1 MIAPP
6 SPPTLLVVDDVAENI
21 EVLNS
26 ILEQNYR
33 VKVATNG
40 EKALSIVM
48 SEQPPDLI
56 LLDIMMPGIDG
67 YEVCRRIKANPARRN
82 IPIMFVTSK
91 EDQEDEAL
99 GLELGAEDYITKP
112 FNPYIVLARVKT
124 HLALYDQTRELER
137 KVDERT
143 RELQNTRLQIIQRLG
158 KAAEFRDNETGFH
171 VSRMSRYARLI
182 ALAAGLPE
190 SEAEL
195 LLLSAP
201 MHDIGKIGTPDYVL
215 LKPGKLDAAEWAI
228 MQQHAAIGAEI
239 IGDHDDPLLAMA
251 RSIAASHHEKWDG
264 SGYPQ
269 GLSGQDIPVVA
280 RIVAIADVFDA
291 LTSIRPYKEAWPV
304 ARARQTILDDAGR
317 HFDPELIQAFVAA
330 LPDML
335 EVMALYVEHSVEI
348 PPQRIQPVDPGKPR

>member
-1 MIAPP
+1 MTAPLP
-6 SPPTLLVVDDVAENI
+6 PPTLLVVDDVAENI
-21 EVLNS
+21 EVLNN
-26 ILEQNYR
+26 ILEQDYR

-48 SEQPPDLI
+48 SDQPPDLI

-67 YEVCRRIKANPARRN
+67 YEVCRRIKANPDRRS
-82 IPIMFVTSK
+82 IPIMFVTSM

-112 FNPYIVLARVKT
+112 FNPYLVMARVKT

-137 KVDERT
+137 KVNERT

-171 VSRMSRYARLI
+171 VTRMSRYSRLI

-190 SEAEL
+190 AQAEL

-239 IGDHDDPLLAMA
+239 IGDHDDPLLTMA

-269 GLSGQDIPVVA
+269 GLKGQDIPLVA

-291 LTSIRPYKEAWPV
+291 LTSLRPYKAAWPV
-304 ARARQTILDDAGR
+304 AQAHQAILDDAGR
-317 HFDPELIQAFVAA
+317 HFDPELIQAYVKA
-330 LPDML
+330 LPEML
-335 EVMALYVEHSVEI
+335 EVKDLYVEHSVEI
-348 PPQRIQPVDPGKPR
+348 PPQRMQPVEPGKKH

>member
-1 MIAPP
+1 MPAPTP
-6 SPPTLLVVDDVAENI
+6 PPTLLVVDDVAENI
-21 EVLNS
+21 EVLSN
-26 ILEQNYR
+26 ILEQDYR
-33 VKVATNG
+33 VKVANNG
-40 EKALSIVM
+40 EKALRIVM

-56 LLDIMMPGIDG
+56 LLDILMPGIDG
-67 YEVCRRIKANPARRN
+67 YEVCRRIKANPARRT
-82 IPIMFVTSK
+82 IPIMFVTAM
-91 EDQEDEAL
+91 EEQEDEAL
-99 GLELGAEDYITKP
+99 GLALGAEDYITKP
-112 FNPYIVLARVKT
+112 FNPYIVLARVRT

-171 VSRMSRYARLI
+171 VSRMSRYALLI

-190 SEAEL
+190 AQAQL

-239 IGDHDDPLLAMA
+239 LGDHDDPLLAMA

-269 GLSGQDIPVVA
+269 GLVGQDIPLAA

-291 LTSIRPYKEAWPV
+291 LTSVRPYKAAWSV
-304 ARARQTILDDAGR
+304 ERARQTIVDDAGK
-317 HFDPELIQAFVAA
+317 HFDPELIQAFVKA

-335 EVMALYVEHSVEI
+335 EVMDCYVEHSVEI
-348 PPQRIQPVDPGKPR
+348 PLQRVQSVDNAKHR

>member
-1 MIAPP
+1 
-6 SPPTLLVVDDVAENI
+6 
-21 EVLNS
+21 
-26 ILEQNYR
+26 
-33 VKVATNG
+33 
-40 EKALSIVM
+40 
-48 SEQPPDLI
+48 
-56 LLDIMMPGIDG
+56 
-67 YEVCRRIKANPARRN
+67 
-82 IPIMFVTSK
+82 
-91 EDQEDEAL
+91 
-99 GLELGAEDYITKP
+99 
-112 FNPYIVLARVKT
+112 VLARVRT

-171 VSRMSRYARLI
+171 VSRMSRYALLI

-190 SEAEL
+190 AQAQL

-239 IGDHDDPLLAMA
+239 LGDHDDPLLAMA

-269 GLSGQDIPVVA
+269 GLVGQDIPLAA

-291 LTSIRPYKEAWPV
+291 LTSVRPYKAAWSV
-304 ARARQTILDDAGR
+304 ERARQTIVDDAGK
-317 HFDPELIQAFVAA
+317 HFDPELIQAFLKA

-335 EVMALYVEHSVEI
+335 EVMDCYVEHSVEI
-348 PPQRIQPVDPGKPR
+348 PLQRVQSVDNAKHR